1 MLPSDLHYLQ
11 GRQRPSSSNIAAVIL
26 PLAPKVTERERE
38 KEREINQTVSTL
50 KSYHVD
56 RTISQEY
63 DTILSQRGSFGPS
76 KRVRE

>member
-38 KEREINQTVSTL
+38 REINQTVSTL

-63 DTILSQRGSFGPS
+63 GTILSQRGSFGPS